1 MNKTKFLVLASK
13 SFGVKINKISINL
26 KLNEIEEWDSI
37 GHLTLLSNLD
47 KATKGK
53 TSKIKGLG
61 TQKSLKKIW
70 DILKKKELV
79 K

>member
-1 MNKTKFLVLASK
+1 MDQKKFLVLVSK

-70 DILKKKELV
+70 DLLKKKGLV

>member
-1 MNKTKFLVLASK
+1 MNQKQFLVLASK
-13 SFGVKINKISINL
+13 SFGVKISKVSINL

-53 TSKIKGLG
+53 TSEIKGLG

-70 DILKKKELV
+70 DTLKRKGLV